1 MKAYLFASAAV
12 LVAGATLAPAFAD
25 DGSVSPWT
33 TDLDPITVS
42 VGGLAYGALFAPD
55 APKVP
60 GAAQRWA
67 TGAAD
72 LNLKLSRDYDSGLS
86 LALKASFEV
95 ARDRLS
101 YDNYGGNLV
110 QKVYGVVQTGLG
122 NFELGMTDG
131 AAYALAVTGPVVDD
145 ITSLDNPNAV
155 FFIDPSTGRAF
166 QEVFGLSTAVNSS
179 LNYAK
184 FSYYTP
190 RLMGLQIGVSYTPSE
205 NREVIPFLNNGPH
218 AGNRQKSIWE
228 TAVSYSQSFEDFSVG
243 FSGAA
248 AFGHGDGK
256 GADDASLTDWGLGSE
271 IDIPLTEAL
280 KFAVGGGYRH
290 SNTDAFDIYAARNDA
305 STESAHLSST
315 LTWNDFVVG
324 GEYGRGTADGGTG
337 AAVIGVKAYQVSAG
351 YTINANMQVTVGWQ
365 ELRYDRNLATF
376 YDGSRHIQMDAA
388 FLHVKFKV

>member
-1 MKAYLFASAAV
+1 MKAILLASVAAFI
-12 LVAGATLAPAFAD
+12 ASPAYAD
-25 DGSVSPWT
+25 DWTVSPWT
-33 TDLDPITVS
+33 TDLDPVTVA

-55 APKVP
+55 VPKSP
-60 GAAQRWA
+60 GAPQHWA

-72 LNLKLSRDYDSGLS
+72 LNLKISRDYDSGLS
-86 LALKASFEV
+86 LALKSSFEV
-95 ARDRLS
+95 VRDRLS

-122 NFELGMTDG
+122 SFELGMTDG
-131 AAYALAVTGPVVDD
+131 AACALAVTGPVVDD

-166 QEVFGLSTAVNSS
+166 QEVFGLSTGVNSS

-184 FSYYTP
+184 LSYYTP
-190 RLMGLQIGVSYTPSE
+190 RILGLQIGVSYTPSE

-218 AGNRQKSIWE
+218 ALNRQKSIWE
-228 TAVSYSQSFEDFSVG
+228 TAVSYSETFEDFSVG
-243 FSGAA
+243 VYGAA

-256 GADDASLTDWGLGSE
+256 GADDAGLTDWGLGTE
-271 IDIPLTEAL
+271 IDIPLTEEL

-290 SNTDAFDIYAARNDA
+290 ANTDGFDIYAART
-305 STESAHLSST
+305 SGGTESAHMSST
-315 LTWNDFVVG
+315 LTWNDFIVG
-324 GEYGRGTADGGTG
+324 AEYGRGTADGGVG
-337 AAVIGVKAYQVSAG
+337 AAVIGVKAYEVSAG
-351 YTINANMQVTVGWQ
+351 YTIDTNMQVTVGWQ
-365 ELRYDRNLATF
+365 QLRYDRNLDTY

>member
-1 MKAYLFASAAV
+1 MKAIVLVSAAV
-12 LVAGATLAPAFAD
+12 LAAGPAFAD
-25 DGSVSPWT
+25 DWTVSPWT
-33 TDLDPITVS
+33 ADLDPVTIA

-55 APKVP
+55 APKSP
-60 GAAQRWA
+60 GAPQHWA

-72 LNLKLSRDYDSGLS
+72 LNLKISRDYDSGMS
-86 LALKASFEV
+86 VALKSSFEV

-101 YDNYGGNLV
+101 YDNYGGALV

-122 NFELGMTDG
+122 SFELGMTDG

-190 RLMGLQIGVSYTPSE
+190 RIMGLEIGVSYTPSE

-218 AGNRQKSIWE
+218 AANRQKSIWE
-228 TAVSYSQSFEDFSVG
+228 TAVSYSQTFEDFSVG
-243 FSGAA
+243 FSGTA

-256 GADDASLTDWGLGSE
+256 GANDASLTDWGVGTE
-271 IDIPLTEAL
+271 IDIPLTDEL

-290 SNTDAFDIYAARNDA
+290 ANTDAFDIYAARNDA

-315 LTWNDFVVG
+315 LTWNDFIVG
-324 GEYGRGTADGGTG
+324 AEYGRGTADGGAG
-337 AAVIGVKAYQVSAG
+337 MPVIGVKAYQVSAG
-351 YTINANMQVTVGWQ
+351 YTINTNMQVTVGWQ
-365 ELRYDRNLATF
+365 QLRYDRSLATF
-376 YDGSRHIQMDAA
+376 YDGSRRIQMDAA
-388 FLHVKFKV
+388 FLHLKFKV